1 MEHKAAT
8 SSVPSRSKGLMAFQI
23 FQHDEAV
30 AEQACPYAK
39 LRALPGTQQ
48 LKISALPNLV
58 QIAIKAAV
66 RPKYGP
72 CKHIGN
78 ESWKRRL
85 ENHRKCKFSSHHHVC
100 SGE

>member
-1 MEHKAAT
+1 MEYKAAA
-8 SSVPSRSKGLMAFQI
+8 SSVPSRSKGLMA

-72 CKHIGN
+72 CLVQTY
-78 ESWKRRL
+78 W
-85 ENHRKCKFSSHHHVC
+85 
-100 SGE
+100 